1 MERMQVI
8 GNRNWRFVMSNKD
21 VSQTTEEKIRSDRK
35 KRERSRT
42 IRSIIIWVVV
52 FALIASGVYLYNFYK
67 ANIRL
72 PWQHVAAIQASPEMT
87 AKVELR
93 QYSVTVDIS
102 GSVKAYET
110 QEVKFRSSGRIT
122 SVLVDEGDRVSKG
135 QLLATMDDSNIKY
148 SIQST
153 KDDMEAARIDG
164 NASQLK
170 LLQMKLDSQNE
181 TLENT
186 KVYANFDGV
195 VTSVGVVE
203 NDYFEAGSSA
213 ITIIDDSKLK
223 ATVEID
229 EIDMRNIKQGM
240 IANVSSDSVPGETLT
255 ARISYIPMVGRYTN
269 SGIGVMDVQIVF
281 DDFPKEFRPGFSFEG
296 VINVEEPL
304 SMLLV
309 PQNAV
314 NTTRG
319 QSTVQKKL
327 ADGSIETVTI
337 KAKYLGEGFYQVLTG
352 DLADGDTVI
361 VQTSNDYY
369 GMMRGGMM
377 VPAEMGMS
385 SPDEMR

>member
-8 GNRNWRFVMSNKD
+8 GNRNWSFVMSNKD

-170 LLQMKLDSQNE
+170 
-181 TLENT
+181 
-186 KVYANFDGV
+186 
-195 VTSVGVVE
+195 
-203 NDYFEAGSSA
+203 
-213 ITIIDDSKLK
+213 
-223 ATVEID
+223 
-229 EIDMRNIKQGM
+229 
-240 IANVSSDSVPGETLT
+240 
-255 ARISYIPMVGRYTN
+255 
-269 SGIGVMDVQIVF
+269 
-281 DDFPKEFRPGFSFEG
+281 
-296 VINVEEPL
+296 
-304 SMLLV
+304 
-309 PQNAV
+309 
-314 NTTRG
+314 
-319 QSTVQKKL
+319 
-327 ADGSIETVTI
+327 
-337 KAKYLGEGFYQVLTG
+337 
-352 DLADGDTVI
+352 
-361 VQTSNDYY
+361 
-369 GMMRGGMM
+369 
-377 VPAEMGMS
+377 
-385 SPDEMR
+385 

>member
-1 MERMQVI
+1 
-8 GNRNWRFVMSNKD
+8 MSNKD

>member
-1 MERMQVI
+1 
-8 GNRNWRFVMSNKD
+8 MSNKD

-369 GMMRGGMM
+369 GMMSGGMM